1 MKANVAVVDDII
13 NEKDGENPE
22 DANMSPNGPIPSP
35 VKTVP
40 ESDDAQTFYSFPV
53 GKHSSFADSY
63 KSGQLSDKEIDDNYK
78 VLLVKRRNGA
88 YLSPEIV
95 AHLEYFMNTLN
106 LGYKSQT
113 ENPFENPAKYPALQY
128 KGQSKVSHFSK
139 SYKASDLDGS
149 EESDVDDDDGLID
162 IDALE
167 DDSERHAVM
176 ELGIAKIQSSNLM
189 APKKLEVPNK
199 EAADPLAKSVPN
211 GKEQPRMSI
220 E

>member
-1 MKANVAVVDDII
+1 MAVVDDII
-13 NEKDGENPE
+13 NEKEEENPE
-22 DANMSPNGPIPSP
+22 DTLMCSNGAIPSP

-63 KSGQLSDKEIDDNYK
+63 KSGQLSDKDIDDNYK
-78 VLLVKRRNGA
+78 VLLAKQRNGA

-106 LGYKSQT
+106 LGLKSLT
-113 ENPFENPAKYPALQY
+113 ENPFENLAKYPALQY
-128 KGQSKVSHFSK
+128 KGESKVSQFSK
-139 SYKASDLDGS
+139 SYLNSELYDS
-149 EESDVDDDDGLID
+149 EESEEDDCLID

-167 DDSERHAVM
+167 EDSDRHAVM

-189 APKKLEVPNK
+189 SAKKLEVPNK
-199 EAADPLAKSVPN
+199 ESADPLAKSLPK
-211 GKEQPRMSI
+211 GKQQPKMTIEQEIKR
-220 E
+220 